1 MTYTNWITGRK
12 SNYVRHTV
20 EDCVT
25 FLPHNQGKWDDICEC
40 IAFTGDQVTYTNWIP
55 NKKSNYVSHT
65 VEDCVTFLPY
75 NQGKWDEIPCETRV
89 NVLLL
94 QVIR

>member
-1 MTYTNWITGRK
+1 MCECIAITGDPVTNTNWITGRK
-12 SNYVRHTV
+12 SNY
-20 EDCVT
+20 
-25 FLPHNQGKWDDICEC
+25 
-40 IAFTGDQVTYTNWIP
+40 A
-55 NKKSNYVSHT
+55 SHT

-75 NQGKWDEIPCETRV
+75 NQGKWYDIPCDTCV

>member
-1 MTYTNWITGRK
+1 MTYTNWIAGRK
-12 SNYVRHTV
+12 SNYVSHTV

-25 FLPHNQGKWDDICEC
+25 FLPYNAI
-40 IAFTGDQVTYTNWIP
+40 TGDQLTYTYWITGR
-55 NKKSNYVSHT
+55 KSNYVSHT

-75 NQGKWDEIPCETRV
+75 NQGKWDDIPCETRV
-89 NVLLL
+89 SVLLL

>member
-1 MTYTNWITGRK
+1 MWQICILTLYSRKLNSRGNFTIYSFGITSDPVTYTNWITGIK
-12 SNYVRHTV
+12 SNY
-20 EDCVT
+20 
-25 FLPHNQGKWDDICEC
+25 
-40 IAFTGDQVTYTNWIP
+40 A
-55 NKKSNYVSHT
+55 SHT

-75 NQGKWDEIPCETRV
+75 NQGKWDDIPSETRV